1 MSRGARGFHSALMD
15 QVGIEPSPQLRE
27 LQEAILLSQ
36 PALSQ
41 PLPSEETRKV
51 VSELIRR
58 SP

>member
-1 MSRGARGFHSALMD
+1 MD